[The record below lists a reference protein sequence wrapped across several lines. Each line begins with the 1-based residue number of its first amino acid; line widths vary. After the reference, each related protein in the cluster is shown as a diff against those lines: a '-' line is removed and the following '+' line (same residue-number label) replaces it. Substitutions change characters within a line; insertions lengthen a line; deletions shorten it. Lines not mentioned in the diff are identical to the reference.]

1 MRETKL
7 LSKLYSKNNTKFR
20 LVDHKSRSI
29 ENRIVATKRNKEF
42 FDGSRNNGY
51 GGYIYDGRWSRV
63 AKSFI
68 KKYNL
73 SNDSNILHIN
83 CEKGFLLYEIK
94 KILPKI
100 NITGYET
107 SYYAVNKSH
116 KDVKKKI
123 KLIDNYLKIPKIKK
137 KKYDLVIAIG
147 VIYAFN
153 LKNSLDMLELINL
166 ISKKSYIT
174 LASYSSTE
182 DYWLFKNW
190 TLLGT
195 LLLTKKEWKILLTK
209 SKYKGDYEFTN
220 SETLNL
226 KKK

>member
-20 LVDHKSRSI
+20 LVNDKTRSI
-29 ENRIVATKRNKEF
+29 NNRIIATKRDKEF

-51 GGYIYDGRWSRV
+51 GGYVYDGRWSVV
-63 AKSFI
+63 AKAFI
-68 KKYNL
+68 EKYNL
-73 SNDSNILHIN
+73 SNKSNILHIN
-83 CEKGFLLYEIK
+83 CEKGYLLYEIK
-94 KILPKI
+94 KILPRIK
-100 NITGYET
+100 ITGYET
-107 SYYAVNKSH
+107 SNYAINKSH
-116 KDVKKKI
+116 KNVKHRL
-123 KLIDNYLKIPKIKK
+123 KLIDNYLKIPKFRN

-147 VIYAFN
+147 VVYAFN
-153 LKNSLDMLELINL
+153 LKNSLDMLKLINF

-209 SKYKGDYEFTN
+209 SKYKGNYEFTN

-226 KKK
+226 KRK

>member
-1 MRETKL
+1 
-7 LSKLYSKNNTKFR
+7 
-20 LVDHKSRSI
+20 
-29 ENRIVATKRNKEF
+29 
-42 FDGSRNNGY
+42 
-51 GGYIYDGRWSRV
+51 
-63 AKSFI
+63 
-68 KKYNL
+68 
-73 SNDSNILHIN
+73 
-83 CEKGFLLYEIK
+83 
-94 KILPKI
+94 
-100 NITGYET
+100 
-107 SYYAVNKSH
+107 
-116 KDVKKKI
+116 
-123 KLIDNYLKIPKIKK
+123 
-137 KKYDLVIAIG
+137 
-147 VIYAFN
+147 
-153 LKNSLDMLELINL
+153 MLELINL